1 MDTFARA
8 KSFLGAIRSLA
19 AACALTILL
28 AGCQSTGADG
38 LVTSNAA
45 PEISGQAA
53 SAIAGD
59 MVSRLAEQIG
69 PGKATVALKVVALK
83 VDASPFGQALEAALK
98 GWGYAVVTDQKTD
111 RGTTVIPLSYVIV
124 PFDGQVLAHLST
136 NSVELGRAY
145 IVSANGATPASALS
159 LMRRG

>member
-1 MDTFARA
+1 MDTLDRV
-8 KSFLGAIRSLA
+8 KSFLNPIPSFA
-19 AACALTILL
+19 AAWALTILL

-38 LVTSNAA
+38 IVTSNAP

-69 PGKATVALKVVALK
+69 PGKATVVLK
-83 VDASPFGQALEAALK
+83 VDASPLGQALEAALK
-98 GWGYAVVTDQKTD
+98 AWGYAVVTDQKTD
-111 RGTTVIPLSYVIV
+111 SGTTVIPLSYVIV
-124 PFDGQVLAHLST
+124 AFDGQVLTRLST

-145 IVSANGATPASALS
+145 TVSANGATPASALS

>member
-1 MDTFARA
+1 MKILAFVRRHLEQI
-8 KSFLGAIRSLA
+8 LGLA
-19 AACALTILL
+19 AGCAFTILL
-28 AGCQSTGADG
+28 SGCQSIDTED
-38 LVTSNAA
+38 LVASNAP
-45 PEISGQAA
+45 PEISGSAA

-69 PGKATVALKVVALK
+69 PGKATVALKA
-83 VDASPFGQALEAALK
+83 DTSPFGQALETALK

-111 RGTTVIPLSYVIV
+111 SGTTVVPLAYVIM
-124 PFDGQVLAHLST
+124 PFDGQVLARLST

-145 IVSANGATPASALS
+145 TVTSTGATPASALS

>member
-1 MDTFARA
+1 MNIVHSHSQTFRP
-8 KSFLGAIRSLA
+8 INNLA
-19 AACALTILL
+19 AACALAILL
-28 AGCQSTGADG
+28 SGCQSTGTEG
-38 LVTSNAA
+38 LVSSTAP
-45 PEISGQAA
+45 PEISGPAA

-69 PGKATVALKVVALK
+69 PGKATVALKTDTSA
-83 VDASPFGQALEAALK
+83 FGQALEAALK

-111 RGTTVIPLSYVIV
+111 SGATVIPLTYVILDV
-124 PFDGQVLAHLST
+124 DGQVLARLST

-145 IVSANGATPASALS
+145 SVTANGATPASALS